1 MAYEKN
7 QHQAKPLE
15 PLDEKIIFELHRIA
29 SHYMRREHAGHTLQ
43 ATALVNEAYLKLMSH
58 PLQVNDKNHFLALAA
73 KQMRHILVDHARQ
86 KSAQKRGGDQLNVS
100 LNESVGVVSN
110 HINELIYIDELLL
123 ELAKFDPRGAQI
135 FEIRLF
141 SALSN
146 QEIADTLQLSL
157 TTVERDIKATKAW
170 FKTHLVR

>member
-1 MAYEKN
+1 MNFDKN
-7 QHQAKPLE
+7 QEHQLE
-15 PLDEKIIFELHRIA
+15 PLDEKIIIELHRIA
-29 SHYMRREHAGHTLQ
+29 SHYMQREQAGHTLQ
-43 ATALVNEAYLKLMSH
+43 ATALVNEAYLKLVSH

-86 KSAQKRGGDQLNVS
+86 KSAQKRGRDQFNVT
-100 LNESVGVVSN
+100 LNEAAGIVSN

-135 FEIRLF
+135 FEIKLF

-146 QEIADTLQLSL
+146 QDIADTLQVSL
-157 TTVERDIKATKAW
+157 TTVERDVKAAKAW
-170 FKTHLVR
+170 LRTHLVT